1 MLCVILHKISKTTQN
16 KQKNMKKTTD
26 TTNND
31 RLLAWLSTIPV
42 GILPEIREQIMR
54 DCGITRYVLSY
65 WLSGRTKIPY
75 LAMQKIE
82 EIAGKR
88 IFEY

>member
-1 MLCVILHKISKTTQN
+1 
-16 KQKNMKKTTD
+16 MKKTTD

-31 RLLAWLSTIPV
+31 RLLAWRSTIPV
-42 GILPEIREQIMR
+42 GLLPEIREPLLR
-54 DCGITRYVLSY
+54 ACGITRYVLSY

>member
-1 MLCVILHKISKTTQN
+1 
-16 KQKNMKKTTD
+16 MKKTTD

-31 RLLAWLSTIPV
+31 RLLAGLSTIPV
-42 GILPEIREQIMR
+42 GIFPGIREQIMR
-54 DCGITRYVLSY
+54 DCGISRYVLSY

-82 EIAGKR
+82 HIAGKK

>member
-1 MLCVILHKISKTTQN
+1 
-16 KQKNMKKTTD
+16 MKKKTD

-42 GILPEIREQIMR
+42 GIFPGIREQIMR
-54 DCGITRYVLSY
+54 DCGISRYVLSY

-82 EIAGKR
+82 HIAGKK

>member
-1 MLCVILHKISKTTQN
+1 
-16 KQKNMKKTTD
+16 MKKTTD
-26 TTNND
+26 TTNNA

>member
-1 MLCVILHKISKTTQN
+1 
-16 KQKNMKKTTD
+16 MKKTTD

-31 RLLAWLSTIPV
+31 RLSTWLSTIPV
-42 GILPEIREQIMR
+42 GLFPEIREQIMR
-54 DCGITRYVLSY
+54 DCGISRYVLSY

-82 EIAGKR
+82 NIANKR

>member
-1 MLCVILHKISKTTQN
+1 
-16 KQKNMKKTTD
+16 MKKTTD

-42 GILPEIREQIMR
+42 GILPEIRGQIMR

-82 EIAGKR
+82 EIASKR

>member
-1 MLCVILHKISKTTQN
+1 
-16 KQKNMKKTTD
+16 MKKTTD

-65 WLSGRTKIPY
+65 WLSGR
-75 LAMQKIE
+75 MQKIE

>member
-1 MLCVILHKISKTTQN
+1 
-16 KQKNMKKTTD
+16 MKKTTD
-26 TTNND
+26 TTNKD

-42 GILPEIREQIMR
+42 GIFPGIREQIMR
-54 DCGITRYVLSY
+54 DCGISRYVLSY

-82 EIAGKR
+82 HIAGKK